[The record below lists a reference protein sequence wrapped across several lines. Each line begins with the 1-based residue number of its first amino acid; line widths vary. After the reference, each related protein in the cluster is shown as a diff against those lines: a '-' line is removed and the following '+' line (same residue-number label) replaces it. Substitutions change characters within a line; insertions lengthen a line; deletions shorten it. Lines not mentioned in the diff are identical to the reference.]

1 MPKIKRSKIMKI
13 KSHLFSIFAV
23 VLFGL
28 LVSGPIRAAEVLTV
42 EDFKQNIVTE
52 EHLVRTAD
60 NAIFLFDGSSSM
72 GEMFK
77 DTKTSKVEILKE
89 FLQTRNTYLPDLGY
103 NFGLYEY
110 APKFKEVYAVQPY
123 DRQKFGDAIDQLPSK
138 AEGPTLL
145 QRGLI
150 KIEPVL
156 QGLSGRTVVFLF
168 NDGTYSDSK
177 DPVVKAKELADKYN
191 VCFVIIGTADTKAA
205 EAMLQRMAAV
215 NECSRVI
222 DFETYIA
229 RPEYNSG
236 ALYVVK
242 SGTKIVTV
250 SDSKVVGLKTDNILF
265 DWDVAI
271 PDQVFN
277 EELDQIGAFL
287 QSHPEA
293 FAVIEGYSDN
303 TGSDDYNLKLSR
315 LRAES
320 VADYLK
326 NQFNIA
332 DDRLV
337 VYWYGPANP
346 TASNE
351 NSTGRALNR
360 RVEIAIGGLK

>member
-1 MPKIKRSKIMKI
+1 MKI
-13 KSHLFSIFAV
+13 KSYLSIAGV
-23 VLFGL
+23 GVLFGL
-28 LVSGPIRAAEVLTV
+28 LISGPVQAAEVITV
-42 EDFKQNIVTE
+42 EDLKQNIVTE

-72 GEMFK
+72 GDMYK
-77 DTKTSKVEILKE
+77 DTDTSKISILKK
-89 FLQTRNTYLPDLGY
+89 FLQERNTYLPDLGY

-110 APKFKEVYAVQPY
+110 APKFKEVYGVQPY
-123 DRQKFGDAIDQLPSK
+123 DRQKFGYALDQLPSK
-138 AEGPTLL
+138 ADGPTLL
-145 QRGLI
+145 QRGLV

-156 QGLSGRTVVFLF
+156 QGLSGHTVVFLF

-177 DPVVKAKELADKYN
+177 DPVKKAQELADKYN

-205 EAMLQRMAAV
+205 EATLQRMAAV

-222 DFETYIA
+222 DFETYIT

-242 SGTKIVTV
+242 SGTKVVTL
-250 SDSKVVGLKTDNILF
+250 SDRKVVGLKTDNILF

-271 PDQVFN
+271 SDRVFN
-277 EELDQIGAFL
+277 EELDEIGAFM
-287 QSHPEA
+287 QSHPETY
-293 FAVIEGYSDN
+293 AVIDGYSDN
-303 TGSDDYNLKLSR
+303 TGSLDYNLRLSR

-320 VADYLK
+320 VANYLK
-326 NQFNIA
+326 NQFNIS

-337 VYWYGPANP
+337 VSWYGPANP
-346 TASNE
+346 TASND

>member
-1 MPKIKRSKIMKI
+1 MKM
-13 KSHLFSIFAV
+13 KSYCFSAV
-23 VLFGL
+23 TGVFFSL
-28 LVSGPIRAAEVLTV
+28 LISGPVQAAEVLTV

-72 GEMFK
+72 GDMFK
-77 DTKTSKVEILKE
+77 DTNTSKVSILKE
-89 FLQTRNTYLPDLGY
+89 FLQERNTYLPDLGY

-123 DRQKFGDAIDQLPSK
+123 NRQRFADALGQLPSK
-138 AEGPTLL
+138 ASGATLL
-145 QRGLI
+145 QRGLV

-156 QGLSGRTVVFLF
+156 QGLSGHTVVFLF

-177 DPVVKAKELADKYN
+177 DPVKKAKELADKYN
-191 VCFVIIGTADTKAA
+191 VCFILIGTADTKEA
-205 EAMLQRMAAV
+205 ESMLQRMAAV
-215 NECSRVI
+215 NQCSRVI
-222 DFETYIA
+222 PFESYIN

-242 SGTKIVTV
+242 SNTKIVTL
-250 SDSKVVGLKTDNILF
+250 SDQKVVGLKTDNILF

-271 PDQVFN
+271 SDQVFN
-277 EELDQIGAFL
+277 QDLDLVGAFM

-303 TGSDDYNLKLSR
+303 TGSEDYNLRLSR

-320 VADYLK
+320 VANYLK

-337 VYWYGPANP
+337 VVWYGPANP
-346 TASNE
+346 TARNDSRQ
-351 NSTGRALNR
+351 GRALNR